1 MPPSKSKV
9 KGPPTLVC
17 GDEDFAVKEKAQQV
31 FNEWIDAYPDH
42 EQEIIDAAS
51 SNASEAGKAI
61 ARLLESMQTMP
72 FFGGGKCIWFRNCN
86 FLGEERTSSVKAV
99 TEGLGAVMQEIEQ
112 TDPDKIRLLIS
123 AGKVDKRKSF
133 YKKFQKTG
141 EVAIFNG
148 WDASK
153 TDWIPEAEKRIE
165 QIFAEANIRIGQDA
179 MSALIESVG
188 PNARQLN
195 QETEKLMLYCGDK
208 EEASVED
215 VHQVVSRNKQARA
228 FALGDALGN
237 RNLPLAMKC
246 LDEELWEMKLDRQR
260 SAIGLLY
267 GLISKVRTLIMVKEM
282 QRKGWLRMERQFF
295 RFKQQ
300 LEQVPEAGLPSDP
313 KLNPLRLNPY
323 VLFRA
328 LPQASHYNIQE
339 LVKAMDTL
347 YTANL
352 QLISSSM
359 DDAQVLQQSIVTIIS
374 KPEAPAA
381 KPNHN

>member
-1 MPPSKSKV
+1 
-9 KGPPTLVC
+9 
-17 GDEDFAVKEKAQQV
+17 
-31 FNEWIDAYPDH
+31 
-42 EQEIIDAAS
+42 
-51 SNASEAGKAI
+51 
-61 ARLLESMQTMP
+61 
-72 FFGGGKCIWFRNCN
+72 
-86 FLGEERTSSVKAV
+86 
-99 TEGLGAVMQEIEQ
+99 MQEIQQLNPE
-112 TDPDKIRLLIS
+112 KNRLLIS

-133 YKKFQKTG
+133 YKQFQKIG
-141 EVAIFNG
+141 EIAIFNG

-153 TDWIPEAEKRIE
+153 TDWIPEAEKLVERIFEEAKIRIE
-165 QIFAEANIRIGQDA
+165 QDA
-179 MSALIESVG
+179 LSALIESVG

-195 QETEKLMLYCGDK
+195 QEAEKLMLYCGDK
-208 EEASVED
+208 AEATTED
-215 VHQVVSRNKQARA
+215 VHRVVSRNKQARA
-228 FALGDALGN
+228 FALGDAVGN

-300 LEQVPEAGLPSDP
+300 LDQLPESGLPSNP
-313 KLNPLRLNPY
+313 KLNPLKLNPY

-328 LPQASHYNIQE
+328 LPQASHYSINE

-347 YTANL
+347 YTANI

-359 DDAQVLQQSIVTIIS
+359 EDAQVLQQSIVTIIT
-374 KPEAPAA
+374 KPETTAQP
-381 KPNHN
+381 KRT

>member
-1 MPPSKSKV
+1 MPPSKSK
-9 KGPPTLVC
+9 KEGPPTLIC
-17 GDEDFAVKEKAQQV
+17 GDEDFTVKEKAQQV
-31 FNEWIDAYPDH
+31 FNEWTTAYPDH
-42 EQEIIDAAS
+42 EQEIIDAAA

-61 ARLLESMQTMP
+61 ARLLEAMQTMP

-99 TEGLGAVMQEIEQ
+99 TEGLAGVIQEIQ
-112 TDPDKIRLLIS
+112 QVDPENIRLLIS

-133 YKKFQKTG
+133 YKQFQKIG
-141 EVAIFNG
+141 AVALFNG

-165 QIFAEANIRIGQDA
+165 QLFAEANIRISQDA
-179 MSALIESVG
+179 LSALIESVG

-195 QETEKLMLYCGDK
+195 QEAEKLLLYCGNQK
-208 EEASVED
+208 EASTQD

-300 LEQVPEAGLPSDP
+300 LEQIPDTGLPSDP

-328 LPQASHYNIQE
+328 LPQSSNYHIQE
-339 LVKAMDTL
+339 LVGAMNTL

-359 DDAQVLQQSIVTIIS
+359 GDAQVLQQSIVTIIS
-374 KPEAPAA
+374 KPETPSQT
-381 KPNHN
+381 NRN

>member
-1 MPPSKSKV
+1 MPPSKSKI

-17 GDEDFAVKEKAQQV
+17 GDEDFAVKEKAQHI
-31 FNEWIDAYPDH
+31 FNEWIEAYPDH

-86 FLGEERTSSVKAV
+86 FLGEERTSSTKAV
-99 TEGLGAVMQEIEQ
+99 TEGLVSVMQEIQQLNSE
-112 TDPDKIRLLIS
+112 KNRLLIS

-133 YKKFQKTG
+133 YKQFQKIG
-141 EVAIFNG
+141 EIAIFNG

-153 TDWIPEAEKRIE
+153 TDWIPEAEKLVERIFEEAKIRIE
-165 QIFAEANIRIGQDA
+165 QDA
-179 MSALIESVG
+179 LSALIESVG

-195 QETEKLMLYCGDK
+195 QEAEKLMLYCGDK
-208 EEASVED
+208 AEATTED

-228 FALGDALGN
+228 FALGDAVGN

-300 LEQVPEAGLPSDP
+300 LDQIPESGLPSDS
-313 KLNPLRLNPY
+313 KLNPLKLNPY

-328 LPQASHYNIQE
+328 LPQASHYSINE

-347 YTANL
+347 YTANI

-359 DDAQVLQQSIVTIIS
+359 EDAQVLQQSIVTIIT
-374 KPEAPAA
+374 KPETTAQP
-381 KPNHN
+381 KRT

>member
-1 MPPSKSKV
+1 MPPSKSKI

-17 GDEDFAVKEKAQQV
+17 GDEDFAVKEKAQHI
-31 FNEWIDAYPDH
+31 FNEWIEAYPDH

-86 FLGEERTSSVKAV
+86 FLGEERTSSTKAV
-99 TEGLGAVMQEIEQ
+99 TEGLVSVMQEIQQLNSE
-112 TDPDKIRLLIS
+112 KNRLLIS

-133 YKKFQKTG
+133 YKQFQKIG
-141 EVAIFNG
+141 ETAIFNG

-153 TDWIPEAEKRIE
+153 TDWIPEAEKLVERIFEEAKIRIE
-165 QIFAEANIRIGQDA
+165 QDA
-179 MSALIESVG
+179 LSALIESVG

-195 QETEKLMLYCGDK
+195 QEAEKLMLYCGDK
-208 EEASVED
+208 AEATTED

-228 FALGDALGN
+228 FALGDAVGN

-300 LEQVPEAGLPSDP
+300 LDQIPESGLPSDP
-313 KLNPLRLNPY
+313 KLNPLKLNPY

-328 LPQASHYNIQE
+328 LPQASHYSINE

-347 YTANL
+347 YTANI

-359 DDAQVLQQSIVTIIS
+359 EDAQVLQQSIVTIIT
-374 KPEAPAA
+374 KPETTAQP
-381 KPNHN
+381 KRT

>member
-1 MPPSKSKV
+1 
-9 KGPPTLVC
+9 
-17 GDEDFAVKEKAQQV
+17 
-31 FNEWIDAYPDH
+31 
-42 EQEIIDAAS
+42 
-51 SNASEAGKAI
+51 
-61 ARLLESMQTMP
+61 
-72 FFGGGKCIWFRNCN
+72 
-86 FLGEERTSSVKAV
+86 
-99 TEGLGAVMQEIEQ
+99 VMQEIEQ

>member
-1 MPPSKSKV
+1 MPPSKSKI

-17 GDEDFAVKEKAQQV
+17 GDEDFAVKEKAQHI
-31 FNEWIDAYPDH
+31 FNEWIEAYPDH

-86 FLGEERTSSVKAV
+86 FLGEERTSSTKAV
-99 TEGLGAVMQEIEQ
+99 TEGLVSVMQEIQQLNSEQ
-112 TDPDKIRLLIS
+112 NRLLIS

-133 YKKFQKTG
+133 YKQFQKIG
-141 EVAIFNG
+141 EIAIFNG

-153 TDWIPEAEKRIE
+153 TDWIPEAEKLVERIFEEAKIRIE
-165 QIFAEANIRIGQDA
+165 QDA
-179 MSALIESVG
+179 LSALIESVG

-195 QETEKLMLYCGDK
+195 QEAEKLMLYCGDK
-208 EEASVED
+208 AEATTED

-228 FALGDALGN
+228 FALGDAVGN

-300 LEQVPEAGLPSDP
+300 LDQIPESGLPSDP
-313 KLNPLRLNPY
+313 KLNPLKLNPY

-328 LPQASHYNIQE
+328 LPQASHYSINE

-347 YTANL
+347 YTANI

-359 DDAQVLQQSIVTIIS
+359 EDAQVLQQSIVTIIT
-374 KPEAPAA
+374 KPETTAQP
-381 KPNHN
+381 KRT

>member
-1 MPPSKSKV
+1 
-9 KGPPTLVC
+9 
-17 GDEDFAVKEKAQQV
+17 
-31 FNEWIDAYPDH
+31 
-42 EQEIIDAAS
+42 
-51 SNASEAGKAI
+51 
-61 ARLLESMQTMP
+61 
-72 FFGGGKCIWFRNCN
+72 
-86 FLGEERTSSVKAV
+86 
-99 TEGLGAVMQEIEQ
+99 MQEIQQLNSE
-112 TDPDKIRLLIS
+112 KNRLLIS

-133 YKKFQKTG
+133 YKQFQKIG
-141 EVAIFNG
+141 ETAIFNG

-153 TDWIPEAEKRIE
+153 TDWIPEAEKLVEKIFEEAKIRIE
-165 QIFAEANIRIGQDA
+165 QDA
-179 MSALIESVG
+179 LSALIESVG

-195 QETEKLMLYCGDK
+195 QEAEKLMLYCGDK
-208 EEASVED
+208 AAATTED

-300 LEQVPEAGLPSDP
+300 LDQIPESGLPSDS
-313 KLNPLRLNPY
+313 KLNPLKLNPY

-328 LPQASHYNIQE
+328 LPQASHYSINE

-347 YTANL
+347 YTANI

-359 DDAQVLQQSIVTIIS
+359 EDAQVLQQSIVTIIT
-374 KPEAPAA
+374 KPETTAQP
-381 KPNHN
+381 KRT